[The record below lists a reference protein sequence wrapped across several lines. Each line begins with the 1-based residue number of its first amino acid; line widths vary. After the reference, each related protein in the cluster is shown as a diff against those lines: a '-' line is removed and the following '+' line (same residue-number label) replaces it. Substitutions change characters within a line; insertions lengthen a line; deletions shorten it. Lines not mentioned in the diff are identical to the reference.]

1 MNRENE
7 LTINNLI
14 YALLFLVLGIILIT
28 STDDLVGMISKVIGS
43 ILIIFGI
50 VKLVVYIYMK
60 GKLGEYKTSELIIGL
75 LIIGLGI
82 LLILYAS
89 TLSFVI
95 RIIFGMW
102 ALFAGVNRIIFAIY
116 MKSLNR
122 VGFRMY
128 LITSLIMILVGILLI
143 SGLLDQM
150 IGLLIII
157 YAITEIVDYIY
168 YKSTNK
174 DYVPVEKQK
183 STKENKKIKRLKD
196 KKVVDA
202 VIEEDN

>member
-1 MNRENE
+1 MNRENK

-14 YALLFLVLGIILIT
+14 YALLFLVFGIILIT
-28 STDDLVGMISKVIGS
+28 STDDLVGMVSKVIGT

-60 GKLGEYKTSELIIGL
+60 GKIGEYKTSELIIGL
-75 LIIGLGI
+75 LIIGLGV

-95 RIIFGMW
+95 RIVFGIW

-116 MKSLNR
+116 MKSINR

-128 LITSLIMILVGILLI
+128 LITSLIMVLVGILLI

-174 DYVPVEKQK
+174 DYMPVEKQK
-183 STKENKKIKRLKD
+183 NTKEDKRVKKLKN

>member
-75 LIIGLGI
+75 LIIGLGV

-95 RIIFGMW
+95 RIVFGIW

-116 MKSLNR
+116 MKSINR

-128 LITSLIMILVGILLI
+128 LITSLIMVLVGILLI

-174 DYVPVEKQK
+174 DYMPVEKQK
-183 STKENKKIKRLKD
+183 NTKEDKRVKKLKN